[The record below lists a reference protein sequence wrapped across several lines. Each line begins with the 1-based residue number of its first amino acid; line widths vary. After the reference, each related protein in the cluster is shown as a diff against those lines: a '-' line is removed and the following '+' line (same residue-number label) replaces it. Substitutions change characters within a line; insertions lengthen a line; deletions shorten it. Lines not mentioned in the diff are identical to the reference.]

1 MKKSRHDL
9 TQGNIFKN
17 LLHLAVP
24 IFLSNLLQ
32 DAFNIVDMIFVGRLG
47 SAALAAVGLSGNLLR
62 LIGVFAL
69 GISTGTA
76 IMVAQFIGAKKR
88 AEGEDIAMQ
97 ALILCV
103 VFAIGISCVGYLLA
117 ERGLRLMRTD
127 DEEVIRLGVAYMQV
141 TLLGMVTMFLSMTL
155 NSIFRGAGD
164 AVTPMIVLIFAT
176 VLNIILDPLL
186 IFGVWKFPRLGVV
199 GSAYATVIGR
209 GVAAVIMFYLCFSGR
224 GPISLKY
231 VKRRINLSAMGQIL
245 RIGVFSSMQG
255 FWRHLS
261 RLGFMW
267 VIGPYGK
274 NAIAAYTVC
283 MRLRV
288 IVMTPGFGIANAISP
303 MVGQN
308 LGANQIDRAEKSAQ
322 IGNRVAIVMMSLI
335 GILFFLFPQ
344 IFLGI
349 FTNDMEV
356 IGIGSLFLRYLS
368 PTFGFIAISLVLGRA
383 LNGAGDTF
391 SPMAITLICQVGVG
405 LILVIAISYLIGLP
419 GVWIGIALSNV
430 LQGLMMWVWYRR
442 GAWKAKKLVG
452 EE

>member
-1 MKKSRHDL
+1 
-9 TQGNIFKN
+9 
-17 LLHLAVP
+17 
-24 IFLSNLLQ
+24 
-32 DAFNIVDMIFVGRLG
+32 
-47 SAALAAVGLSGNLLR
+47 
-62 LIGVFAL
+62 
-69 GISTGTA
+69 
-76 IMVAQFIGAKKR
+76 
-88 AEGEDIAMQ
+88 
-97 ALILCV
+97 
-103 VFAIGISCVGYLLA
+103 
-117 ERGLRLMRTD
+117 
-127 DEEVIRLGVAYMQV
+127 MQV
-141 TLLGMVTMFLSMTL
+141 TLIGMVTMFLSMTL

-164 AVTPMIVLIFAT
+164 AITPMIVLIFAT

-186 IFGVWKFPRLGVV
+186 IFGWWKFPRLGVV

-209 GVAAVIMFYLCFSGR
+209 GVATVIMFYLCFSGR
-224 GPISLKY
+224 GPISLRH
-231 VKRRINLSAMGQIL
+231 VKRRINLSVIWQIL
-245 RIGVFSSMQG
+245 KLGVFSSMQG

-322 IGNRVAIVMMSLI
+322 IGNWVAIVMMSLI
-335 GILFFLFPQ
+335 GILFLLFPQ

-349 FTNDMEV
+349 FTDDMEV

-391 SPMAITLICQVGVG
+391 SPMTITLICQVGVG
-405 LILVIAISYLIGLP
+405 LILVIAISYLIGWP

-430 LQGLMMWVWYRR
+430 FQGSIMWVWYKR
-442 GAWKAKKLVG
+442 GTWKTKKLVS